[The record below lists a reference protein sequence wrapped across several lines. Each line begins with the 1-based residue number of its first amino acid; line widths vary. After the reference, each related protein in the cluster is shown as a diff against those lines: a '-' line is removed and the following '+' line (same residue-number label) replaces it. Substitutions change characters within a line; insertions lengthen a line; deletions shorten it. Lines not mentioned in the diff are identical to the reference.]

1 MKSNFNF
8 GSIALVI
15 LLSFVSC
22 GQDYVDN
29 SRVFAEGK
37 ITSQSQ
43 SVNNLPVSLE
53 NSYYVLS
60 KTTTGNDGS
69 FRLGGPDA
77 TSDTELVL
85 DKKILSFSAD
95 RAGCVLS
102 YDSLSIILPAGRNY
116 VKFTNITI
124 E

>member
-1 MKSNFNF
+1 MKSNFIF
-8 GSIALVI
+8 GYVS
-15 LLSFVSC
+15 LLCLLIFTSC

-29 SRVFAEGK
+29 SRVYVEGK
-37 ITSQSQ
+37 VISQSH
-43 SVNNLPVSLE
+43 SASNLPVSIE

-60 KTTTGNDGS
+60 KTTTENDGT

-77 TSDTELVL
+77 TDETELVL
-85 DKKILSFSAD
+85 NKKIIGFSAD
-95 RAGCVLS
+95 QKGCTLRF
-102 YDSLSIILPAGRNY
+102 DSLSIILPEGRNY

>member
-1 MKSNFNF
+1 MKSNFIF
-8 GSIALVI
+8 GYSS
-15 LLSFVSC
+15 LLLLLICVSC

-37 ITSQSQ
+37 ITSQSR

-60 KTTTGNDGS
+60 KTTTGSDGS

-102 YDSLSIILPAGRNY
+102 YDSLSIILPEGRNY